1 MPVATSQST
10 GLGQVD
16 GLNESLS
23 AWEPNRWPVAPDW
36 RGLVDSFF
44 GSAVGLTLAHN
55 ITARLTRGATIYPSR
70 PLRALELTPLQSVRV
85 VIVGQDPYHGPG
97 QANGLAFSV
106 APGVAPPP
114 SLRNIQAEIAQ
125 ERRVG
130 QLAMPQNVDGRTEG
144 AVDADLTQWARQ
156 GVLLLNTCLTV
167 EEGQPASH
175 SQMGWEAL
183 TDKVIETVNRL
194 PFPVVFLL
202 WGRHAQQR
210 QPPAHAAPADGP
222 RLYLRSNHPSPL
234 SARRGPAPFLGC
246 GHFALANGFLRRH
259 GVKPVDW

>member
-1 MPVATSQST
+1 MSVANSQPT

-16 GLNESLS
+16 RLNGALS

-44 GSAVGLTLAHN
+44 ASAAGLTLGRG
-55 ITARLTRGATIYPSR
+55 ITERLARGATIYPSR
-70 PLRALELTPLQSVRV
+70 PLRALELTPLQSVCV

-97 QANGLAFSV
+97 QANGLSFSV

-114 SLRNIQAEIAQ
+114 SLRNIQAEIAR

-130 QLAMPQNVDGRTEG
+130 QLAMAPNVDGPLEG
-144 AVDADLTQWARQ
+144 AFDADLAHWARQ

-175 SQMGWEAL
+175 SQIGWEAL
-183 TDKVIETVNRL
+183 TDKVIGAVNSL

-210 QPPAHAAPADGP
+210 QPPAHAAPADAP

-246 GHFALANGFLRRH
+246 GHFALANGFLRLH